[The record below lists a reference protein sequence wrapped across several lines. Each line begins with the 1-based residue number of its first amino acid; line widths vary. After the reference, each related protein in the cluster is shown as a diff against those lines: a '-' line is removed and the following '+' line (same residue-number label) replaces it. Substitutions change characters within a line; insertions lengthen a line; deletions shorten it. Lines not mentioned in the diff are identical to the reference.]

1 MFRLSNKKIIFHY
14 ILLSGDLIFGKINFR
29 FQKKTR
35 EGSDSQL
42 VSIGAL
48 IPAIPWILRNAHK
61 SEDECAHET
70 MEFIKCTHPVT
81 ALIPFVDIYSRLLQA
96 VLKGSDLRQEVLKVL
111 SHSELGGP
119 GKREGVLRLLDK
131 AAR

>member
-1 MFRLSNKKIIFHY
+1 MIHIVFKTLKLLPAFFRYK
-14 ILLSGDLIFGKINFR
+14 R
-29 FQKKTR
+29 KTR

-42 VSIGAL
+42 VTIGGL
-48 IPAIPWILRNAHK
+48 NVAIPWILRNSHK
-61 SEDECAHET
+61 SENDCARET
-70 MEFIKCTHPVT
+70 IEFIKCTHPVT
-81 ALIPFVDIYSRLLQA
+81 GLIPFVDLYSRLLQS

-119 GKREGVLRLLDK
+119 AKRDSVIKMLDK